1 MKDEWY
7 VSPTDFYWI
16 ARCWMN
22 CYRLPLRRNE
32 DTRPLQMRAA
42 ATAGPTLPSP
52 LLAIIVRHSPFRKS
66 CPGQQC
72 CGLPCSALLCSES
85 CLTPCDPVYCSPPG
99 CSVHGDSPG
108 KNMEWVARPSS
119 KGSSQPRDRTQVS
132 HIAGRFFTIWAPREA
147 QGIEENRAWGPRPG
161 HISSITLLG
170 WGQPERWPPDIP
182 SALCLWSFLLPL
194 AKPILPHPVFKF
206 SHRTHFFPLNLHSAN
221 WLACP
226 EHPENP
232 ENWN

>member
-1 MKDEWY
+1 MKDEWC

-22 CYRLPLRRNE
+22 CYRPPLRRNE
-32 DTRPLQMRAA
+32 GTRPLQMRAA

-52 LLAIIVRHSPFRKS
+52 LRHHRPPQPF
-66 CPGQQC
+66 QEI
-72 CGLPCSALLCSES
+72 LPRAAVLWSALLCTAVLRVVSD
-85 CLTPCDPVYCSPPG
+85 LVTPCTVAHQAALSMG
-99 CSVHGDSPG
+99 ILQARTL
-108 KNMEWVARPSS
+108 EWVARPSS
-119 KGSSQPRDRTQVS
+119 KRSSQPRDRTQVS
-132 HIAGRFFTIWAPREA
+132 HITGGFFTIWAPREA
-147 QGIEENRAWGPRPG
+147 QGIEENRPWGPRPG

-182 SALCLWSFLLPL
+182 SALYLWSFLLPL
-194 AKPILPHPVFKF
+194 AKPILLPHPIFKF

-221 WLACP
+221 RLACP